1 MSAKPLSPAHYV
13 LFAALAFTAVAA
25 GSDPASVELNN
36 AGVAAYNRGEYDI
49 AVGYFEKARGGG
61 ADPAVVR
68 QNLCNAHQSWANE
81 LAQKGDFRAAVRH
94 ADAAAEADPKNSS
107 PLEQA
112 GAYYLRLDEVS
123 MAIDRLE
130 RAITVKPGE
139 LSAHELLG
147 YAYYR
152 DNDLSSAR
160 AQWDYVLEM
169 DPKRAALRERYD
181 KAFREQSVEND
192 FGRYKSRHFQVSYP
206 PEIPSN
212 LRSTVI
218 GILDRAY
225 VEVGRDFGG
234 VFPPPPIHVILYD
247 AKQFAEA
254 TRTEGYVGALYDG
267 KIRSPL
273 ADAKGSWL
281 PVEEIR
287 RRLTHEYV
295 HVVVKHLAGGDPPW
309 WVNEGLAETLSRPLD
324 GERVQA
330 LQKMYREGTQAR
342 LASLEKVGIVKVDKD
357 TLGLAYVQA
366 HATVEML
373 WSRYG
378 RSKMVALLES
388 ISRGEKVEDALRAVY
403 RKTYESI
410 ERDVAASYR

>member
-1 MSAKPLSPAHYV
+1 MTRSGLTASLF
-13 LFAALAFTAVAA
+13 FAAVWAFGAVAA
-25 GSDPASVELNN
+25 QSGSVSVELNN
-36 AGVAAYNRGEYDI
+36 AGVAAYNRGEFDVAI
-49 AVGYFEKARGGG
+49 GYFEKARNGG
-61 ADPAVVR
+61 ADPDIVR
-68 QNLCNAHQSWANE
+68 QNLCNAHQSWANM
-81 LAQKGDFRAAVRH
+81 LAQKGDFRAAVKH
-94 ADAAAEADPKNSS
+94 ADAAAEVDPKNNS

-112 GAYYLRLDEVS
+112 GAYYLRLDEIN

-169 DPKRAALRERYD
+169 DPKRTVLRERYN

-192 FGRYKSRHFQVSYP
+192 FSRYKSRHFQVSYP
-206 PEIPSN
+206 PEIPNN
-212 LRSTVI
+212 LRASVI
-218 GILDRAY
+218 GLLDRAY
-225 VEVGRDFGG
+225 VEIGRDFGG

-273 ADAKGSWL
+273 ADANGAWL
-281 PVEEIR
+281 SIEEIR

-309 WVNEGLAETLSRPLD
+309 WVNEGLAESLSRPLD
-324 GERVQA
+324 AERTQA
-330 LQKMYREGTQAR
+330 LQKMYREGSAPS
-342 LASLEKVGIVKVDKD
+342 LASLEKVGIGKADKD

-366 HATVEML
+366 HAAVDML
-373 WSRYG
+373 WTRYG
-378 RSKMVALLES
+378 RAKMVALLEGV
-388 ISRGEKVEDALRAVY
+388 SRGQKVSDALREVY

-410 ERDVAASYR
+410 DRDLAASYR